1 MIDAGRAYL
10 QIVGP
15 FYGFF
20 GLGLVLY
27 FAAQGQQ
34 RLRMPLLAGLARLV
48 IALGGGWL
56 ALRWTGDIRAL
67 YCALALGLVAY
78 GTVMLAATLGRRAQ

>member
-1 MIDAGRAYL
+1 MIETGRSYL

-34 RLRMPLLAGLARLV
+34 KLALPLIAGIVRLV
-48 IALGGGWL
+48 ISLGGGWL
-56 ALRWTGDIRAL
+56 ALSWSGDIRAL
-67 YCALALGLVAY
+67 YLALGLGLFAY
-78 GTVMLAATLGRRAQ
+78 GVIMLAGVVRR